1 MGVTMYLQYLNQK
14 TQQAGKMKKVQC
26 KSKAKEVIIPES
38 WGLSEVQ
45 RNFIDLMTDKS
56 SKA

>member
-14 TQQAGKMKKVQC
+14 TQQVSKIKKVSC
-26 KSKAKEVIIPES
+26 KSQKPEVVIPES

-45 RNFIDLMTDKS
+45 RNFIDFMTDKS
-56 SKA
+56 NKS